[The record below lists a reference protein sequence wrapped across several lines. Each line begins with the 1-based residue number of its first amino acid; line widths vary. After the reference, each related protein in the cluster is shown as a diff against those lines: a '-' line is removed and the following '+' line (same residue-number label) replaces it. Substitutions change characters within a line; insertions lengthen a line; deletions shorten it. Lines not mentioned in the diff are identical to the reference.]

1 MEKQKHQKLNKDQII
16 TLMEIYLSEWQHRDS
31 MLWQQVFKYFY
42 VTLIVIILPNI
53 AEFLKIAL
61 PPINKKLFPIIGIFM
76 AVMFLYVG
84 IGYALRLKA
93 IGLTYTRMMQLLG
106 NKKYK
111 RISIRNRKE
120 IKYGWQPSL

>member
-1 MEKQKHQKLNKDQII
+1 MGKQKHQKLNKDQII
-16 TLMEIYLSEWQHRDS
+16 ALMEIYLSE
-31 MLWQQVFKYFY
+31 WQQVFKYFY

-76 AVMFLYVG
+76 AVMFLCVG

-106 NKKYK
+106 NKKYE

-120 IKYGWQPSL
+120 IKYGWQPSLE

>member
-1 MEKQKHQKLNKDQII
+1 MGTMEKQKHQKLNKDQII
-16 TLMEIYLSEWQHRDS
+16 ALMEIYLSEWQHRDS

-61 PPINKKLFPIIGIFM
+61 PPINKKLFPIIGIFI
-76 AVMFLYVG
+76 LYVG